1 MLFYEIHYIILC
13 IPEINDINCLI
24 MVYQERN
31 KTVPIRLFYNNTG
44 RTVIELRIV
53 NLYERLVSADK
64 AGIQGTNDLFGLHQR
79 GTRLA

>member
-44 RTVIELRIV
+44 RAVIEFRIV
-53 NLYERLVSADK
+53 NLTR
-64 AGIQGTNDLFGLHQR
+64 GLSPAIKQE
-79 GTRLA
+79 